1 MVWWHSSVVQCVGK
15 IAPFPGQ
22 HQPTFICSTVWDC
35 VVTSLGMG
43 QGIHELG
50 LCCKLSTSLF
60 VWNQSAVC
68 RTCKSDPCVAL
79 SAHQKVTTTLHGAAD
94 KPKVHTTVVVTSTSK
109 GNCWKNNFGY
119 GTLCLVL
126 HWCMYCCNHVHLG
139 TIRINPINTH
149 HDGQYLQRC
158 GQADFW
164 HEWSH

>member
-1 MVWWHSSVVQCVGK
+1 MVR
-15 IAPFPGQ
+15 
-22 HQPTFICSTVWDC
+22 
-35 VVTSLGMG
+35 
-43 QGIHELG
+43 GIHELG

-79 SAHQKVTTTLHGAAD
+79 SAHLKVTTTLHGAAD

-109 GNCWKNNFGY
+109 ENRWKNNFGY
-119 GTLCLVL
+119 GTLNNLVTCKQLIVTSMCLVL

-149 HDGQYLQRC
+149 HHRRYLQRC

-164 HEWSH
+164 HAWSLAPHYWVMLSSLPEMAPEFQHMLSS